1 MGTMI
6 QRYNLQEADYR
17 GQRFKDYHL
26 DVKGNNDLLSITQP
40 HIIQEI
46 HSLYFE
52 AGADIAETNTFSG
65 TSIAMADYDMQDL
78 VYELNFESARIARE
92 AADEWTA
99 KTPEKPRFVAG
110 AIGPTN
116 RTASL
121 SPDVNNPGYRA
132 ITYDDLVEAYTEQ
145 VRGLVDGG
153 VDLLLVETIF
163 DTLNA
168 KAALFAIDQYSQQT
182 GKRLPLMVSGT
193 ITDASGRTLSGQ
205 TVEAFLY
212 SVSHMPLLSV
222 GFNCALGAKQ
232 LRPHLQ
238 SLSKASKFYISAYPN
253 AGLPNAF
260 GAYDE
265 TPEQMGQHIKDFLDN
280 NFVNIVGGCCGTTP
294 PHIKVIAEI
303 AKQYPP
309 RPLPQLPAVPTYSG
323 LEPLTVF
330 EGSNFINI
338 GERTNITG
346 SKQFKR
352 LILNEQYEEALAI
365 ARGQVEN
372 GAQIIDV
379 NMDEG
384 MLDSEAAMTLFLNL
398 IASEPDIAR
407 VPIMIDSS
415 KWSVIEAGLK
425 CVQGKAIVNSISLK
439 EGEEAFKEHA
449 RKVRSYGAAV
459 VVMAFDEEGQADNY
473 ERRIQICE
481 RAYNILTKEVGFPAE
496 DIIFDPNILTV
507 ATGMEEHNNYAVD
520 FINATHW
527 IKQNLPGAKVSG
539 GVSNISFSFRGNDPV
554 REAMHSVFLYY
565 AIQAGLDMGIV
576 NAGMLE
582 VYEEIPK
589 DLLERVEDVLLNRRP
604 DATERLVEF
613 AETVKNKGKEVVRD
627 EAWRNDPVQKR
638 LTHALVKGL
647 VEYIDQDVEEARHLY
662 QKPLEVI
669 EGPLMDGMNVV
680 GDLFQEGKMFLPQVV
695 KSARVMK
702 KAVAYLLPYI
712 EEEKARVAALEEPH
726 PQPLSHGE
734 GGSANAV
741 GDFVFTSPAE
751 KWKVLKEFARHNRN
765 EPTQAEDVL
774 WQALRNRKLEDFK
787 FRRQHAIE
795 EFIAD
800 FACLNP
806 RVVVEVDGEI
816 HEQQQEYDALRTE
829 YLNSLGFR
837 VIRFTNEEVL
847 HQTPQ
852 VLEKIRKEL
861 QREPLPL
868 PIPSADTPSPRE
880 RGQGGEV
887 ASRFAGKILMATV
900 KGDVH
905 DIGKNIVGVV
915 LACNNYEVIDL
926 GVMTPADKIL
936 DAAREHNVD
945 VIGLSGLITPSLDE
959 MVHVAREMERQN
971 FTIPLLIG
979 GATTS
984 RAHTAVKVAPA
995 YSGTVVHVLDA
1006 SRSVPVVGNLLS
1018 PDNKEKFAADTRLEY
1033 DQMREGYLSR
1043 QKDKKYL
1050 PLPQARANKLPIA
1063 WNPED
1068 VYTPAK
1074 TGVQVFQNFP
1084 LAELVPYM
1092 DWTPFF
1098 QAWELHGKFPKLLED
1113 PVVGTEATKLY
1124 ADAQALLKRIVDE
1137 KILTANGVA
1146 GIFPANSVGDDDVEI
1161 YTNEQRTQVL
1171 THFRT
1176 LRQQGQKGPGVPN
1189 IALADFVA
1197 PKETGLADYAGGF
1210 AVTAGIGLDELVQQF
1225 EADHDDYHSIMAKAL
1240 ADRLAEAFAEKLHE
1254 IVRKEIWAY
1263 EPEESL
1269 TNDELIKEKYQG
1281 IRPAPGYPACPDH
1294 TEKTTLFQLL
1304 DVEKHTGITLTESLA
1319 MYPTAAVSGMYFA
1332 HKQSRYFGL
1341 GKIEKDQVTDY
1352 AQRKGMTVEEVERW
1366 LSPNLN
1372 Y

>member
-1 MGTMI
+1 MTPIEEEVKKRILVLDGAMGTMI
-6 QRYNLQEADYR
+6 QRYNLQEEDYR
-17 GQRFKDYHL
+17 GERFKDYHL

-40 HIIQEI
+40 HIIKEI

-78 VYELNFESARIARE
+78 VYELNYESARIAKE

-99 KTPEKPRFVAG
+99 RTPDKPRFVAG

-121 SPDVNNPGYRA
+121 SPDVNNPGFRA
-132 ITYDDLVEAYTEQ
+132 ITYDELVEAYTEQ

-238 SLSKASKFYISAYPN
+238 SLSKASKFHISAYPN

-265 TPEQMGQHIKDFLDN
+265 TPEQMGQHIRDFLEN

-294 PHIKVIAEI
+294 PHIKAIAEI
-303 AKQYPP
+303 AKEYPP

-323 LEPLTVF
+323 LEPLTVY

-365 ARGQVEN
+365 ARQQVEN

-439 EGEEAFKEHA
+439 EGEEKFKEHA

-520 FINATHW
+520 FINATRW

-554 REAMHSVFLYY
+554 REAMHSVFLYH
-565 AIQAGLDMGIV
+565 AIKAGLDMGIV

-627 EAWRNDPVQKR
+627 EAWRQEPVQKR

-680 GDLFQEGKMFLPQVV
+680 GDLFGEGKMFLPQVV

-712 EEEKARVAALEEPH
+712 EQEKERAA
-726 PQPLSHGE
+726 
-734 GGSANAV
+734 AA
-741 GDFVFTSPAE
+741 GDTSTRQTNG
-751 KWKVLKEFARHNRN
+751 KV
-765 EPTQAEDVL
+765 
-774 WQALRNRKLEDFK
+774 
-787 FRRQHAIE
+787 
-795 EFIAD
+795 
-800 FACLNP
+800 
-806 RVVVEVDGEI
+806 
-816 HEQQQEYDALRTE
+816 
-829 YLNSLGFR
+829 
-837 VIRFTNEEVL
+837 
-847 HQTPQ
+847 
-852 VLEKIRKEL
+852 
-861 QREPLPL
+861 
-868 PIPSADTPSPRE
+868 
-880 RGQGGEV
+880 
-887 ASRFAGKILMATV
+887 LMATV

-971 FTIPLLIG
+971 FNIPLLIG

-995 YSGTVVHVLDA
+995 YNGTVVHVLDA

-1050 PLPQARANKLPIA
+1050 PLPQARANKLPIEWKA
-1063 WNPED
+1063 ED

-1074 TGVQVFQNFP
+1074 TGVQVFENFP
-1084 LAELVPYM
+1084 LEELVPYI

-1113 PVVGTEATKLY
+1113 AVVGEAATKLY

-1137 KILTANGVA
+1137 KLLTANGVA
-1146 GIFPANSVGDDDVEI
+1146 GLFPANSIGDDDVEI
-1161 YTNEQRTQVL
+1161 YTDEARTEIL

-1176 LRQQGQKGPGVPN
+1176 LRQQGQKGPNVPN

-1197 PKETGLADYAGGF
+1197 PKETGLADYTGGF

-1269 TNDELIKEKYQG
+1269 TNEDLIKEKYQG

-1304 DVEKHTGITLTESLA
+1304 EVEKHTGITLTESLA

-1341 GKIEKDQVTDY
+1341 GKIEKDQVVDY
-1352 AQRKGMTVEEVERW
+1352 AQRKGMTVEETERW
-1366 LSPNLN
+1366 LSTNLN